1 MRFYT
6 LPFFVFFAQASFA
19 DLGVDSPCS
28 QLFQDLEM
36 AAKIDRKLADHLPL
50 MVNYQSQGGYFSMPS
65 ARTFIAGDLGL
76 AFSYVPPH
84 HIWSLGFQL
93 FDHLE
98 LTGNYWTLR
107 HSEEV
112 ERSAN
117 VKMVLLRREDEIP
130 FLPDLAIGWNDFIG
144 TRRFYSFYAAATQ
157 EWTRANLEATVGW
170 GHGKIHGF
178 YGGLAWTPF
187 RQSKYFWKNLILS
200 AEYDANKDHRQVNAG
215 AQISL
220 WDLFRLT
227 VSSSRKNEVAAGASF
242 HYNFGS
248 SSGFFPKTLDP
259 SVYTAPI
266 DTEPLGILRTEREI
280 AQEFAYALKEQGF
293 DLYTLYLVP
302 ANQGKNHLW
311 MKAINVR
318 YREEEEVRFRIE
330 HILSSL
336 CPENIDVL
344 TVVIEAEGVPAYEYR
359 FRAVDLRRYREG
371 KMGDNEFRLIAP
383 MREATSTPS
392 EYDSTLLYQRH
403 KPIWMLT
410 FRPWARSFFGSS
422 HGKFKY
428 EVGFVAGPEGY
439 LFDQIYYCL
448 YGSYTA
454 KSSEQTLDIENV
466 ANPSRII
473 NVRTDSLKY
482 NQSSSFHVDQAFL
495 QKSWNWG
502 SGWFSRLALGYFEMA
517 YGGLAAETLFYP
529 VQSSWAL
536 GFQAAGL
543 LKRKYYGLGFQHKIR
558 KLTDTG
564 EMFSPYIGFQY
575 FVDVYYQY
583 KPYNLDFK
591 VSAGQFLARDKGI
604 RMEGSRTFNSG
615 LRIGLWYTLTNGNDV
630 VNGKRYYDKGFYVS
644 LPLDFFLNKSSRTR
658 IGYGMSL
665 WLRDVGAQAQTGKP
679 LYPTLYWERYNTYQM
694 IN

>member
-1 MRFYT
+1 MK
-6 LPFFVFFAQASFA
+6 LPLLSFFLFFGHQSFA
-19 DLGVDSPCS
+19 NITMDSPSS
-28 QLFQDLEM
+28 QLFEDLEM
-36 AAKIDRKLADHLPL
+36 VARIDKKLSDRLPL
-50 MVNYQSQGGYFSMPS
+50 MVNYQSQGGYFAMPS
-65 ARTFIAGDLGL
+65 ARTFDAGDLGI

-84 HIWSLGFQL
+84 PIWSLGFQL

-98 LTGNYWTLR
+98 MTGNYWVC
-107 HSEEV
+107 HGNEES

-117 VKMVLLRREDEIP
+117 AKVVLLRKEDQIP
-130 FLPDLAIGWNDFIG
+130 FFPDLAVGWNDFIG
-144 TRRFYSFYAAATQ
+144 RRRFYSFYAAATQ
-157 EWTRANLEATVGW
+157 EWTGANLEATLGW
-170 GHGKIHGF
+170 GHGKIRGF
-178 YGGLAWTPF
+178 YGALAWTPF
-187 RQSKYFWKNLILS
+187 RKSTYFWKNLILS
-200 AEYDANKDHRQVNAG
+200 AEYDANKDRHRVNAG
-215 AQISL
+215 AQICL
-220 WDLFRLT
+220 WDLLRLT
-227 VSSSRKNEVAAGASF
+227 VSSSRGNEVAAGASF

-259 SVYTAPI
+259 AVYTAPV
-266 DTEPLGILRTEREI
+266 DTEPLGPLREEREI

-293 DLYTLYLVP
+293 DLYHLYLVP
-302 ANQGKNHLW
+302 SDQGKNHLW
-311 MKAINVR
+311 MKIINVR

-330 HILSSL
+330 HVLSSL
-336 CPENIDVL
+336 CPENVDLL
-344 TVVIEAEGVPAYEYR
+344 TTVIEAEGVPTHEYR
-359 FRAVDLRRYREG
+359 FRAEDLRRYREG
-371 KMGDNEFRLIAP
+371 RIGDNEFRLIAP
-383 MREATSTPS
+383 MREASFRPS
-392 EYDSTLLYQRH
+392 DYDATLLYQRH

-454 KSSEQTLDIENV
+454 KSSEQKIDIENV

-502 SGWFSRLALGYFEMA
+502 SGWFSRLALGYFEVA

-536 GFQAAGL
+536 GFQAAGV

-564 EMFSPYIGFQY
+564 EMFSPFIGFQY
-575 FVDVYYQY
+575 FVDLYYQY

-591 VSAGQFLARDKGI
+591 VTAGQFLARDKGV
-604 RMEGSRTFNSG
+604 RVEGSRTFNSG

-630 VNGKRYYDKGFYVS
+630 VNGKRYYDKGFYFS

-665 WLRDVGAQAQTGKP
+665 WLRDIGAQAQTGKP